1 MQPPQPPPARTPWF
15 LRPQQ
20 YGLTLANGV
29 TAVRLVL
36 VPFIAIALLGQDW
49 SRAFWLT
56 LVAGASD
63 AIDGF
68 LARHFSHKSAI
79 GAYLDP
85 IADKILIVT
94 LFGLLTAQG
103 HLPLWLMIIVL
114 ARDVAIVATVAA
126 FNRMAAQPLRMKPL
140 FISKLTTFFQVLLLL
155 VTMADLAFALGLETP
170 RLIIAL
176 VAGSFTIA
184 SWIAYYYEGQRAI
197 REAGTAKGG

>member
-68 LARHFSHKSAI
+68 LARHFSHQSAI

-126 FNRMAAQPLRMKPL
+126 FNRMASQPLRMKPL
-140 FISKLTTFFQVLLLL
+140 FISKLTTFFQVMLLL
-155 VTMADLAFALGLETP
+155 VTMADLAFTLGLETP
-170 RLIIAL
+170 RLLIAL
-176 VAGSFTIA
+176 VAGAFTIA

>member
-36 VPFIAIALLGQDW
+36 VPFLAMALLGQDW

-126 FNRMAAQPLRMKPL
+126 FNRMAGQPLRMKPL

-176 VAGSFTIA
+176 VAGGFTVA
-184 SWIAYYYEGQRAI
+184 SWSAYYFEGQRAI
-197 REAGTAKGG
+197 REAGAAKGG

>member
-1 MQPPQPPPARTPWF
+1 MQPPPPPQTPWF
-15 LRPQQ
+15 LKPQQ

-36 VPFIAIALLGQDW
+36 VPFIALALLGQDYT
-49 SRAFWLT
+49 RAFWLT
-56 LVAGASD
+56 LLAGATD

-68 LARHFSHKSAI
+68 LARHFSHASAI

-103 HLPLWLMIIVL
+103 HLPLWLMVIVL

-126 FNRMAAQPLRMKPL
+126 FNRMKSRPLRMKPL
-140 FISKLTTFFQVLLLL
+140 FISKLTTFFQIALLL
-155 VTMADLAFALGLETP
+155 VTMADLAFILGLEVV
-170 RLIIAL
+170 RLAL
-176 VAGSFTIA
+176 AVAAGAFTVA
-184 SWIAYYYEGQRAI
+184 SWIAYFFEGQRAM
-197 REAGTAKGG
+197 REAETAQGA

>member
-36 VPFIAIALLGQDW
+36 VPFIAMALLGQDW

-126 FNRMAAQPLRMKPL
+126 FNRMAGQPLRMKPL

-176 VAGSFTIA
+176 VAGSFTVA
-184 SWIAYYYEGQRAI
+184 SWIAYYFEGQRAI
-197 REAGTAKGG
+197 REAGAAKGG